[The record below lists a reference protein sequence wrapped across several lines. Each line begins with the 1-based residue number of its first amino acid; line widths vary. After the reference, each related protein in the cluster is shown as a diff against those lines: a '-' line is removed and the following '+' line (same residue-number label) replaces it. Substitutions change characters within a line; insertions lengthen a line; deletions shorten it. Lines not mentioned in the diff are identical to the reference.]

1 MRRIAA
7 LSRASVPLQIV
18 VGAALGLIVGSFL
31 SPEAAD
37 PLGRAGKM
45 IIHWVK
51 LIAGPFLFFTIVHSV
66 LGVEI
71 AWRQGAKLLG
81 IALLNTTI
89 AIIIGITLAWIFL
102 RGHSIEI
109 APPPGVEAP
118 TSTGITLDF
127 GNWIQTFMPASLFE
141 PFVKNEILLIALLAL
156 ILSLGIRRSGAF
168 DSAGLTRLAGAVD
181 RARNV
186 MSTLLGWLIRLI
198 PFAVFAVLTATVAQN
213 GFGVFGPLAR
223 FLAVVTLGL
232 TLQAALV
239 YGGWIFLIAGFR
251 PRDIWRVAREPLLYA
266 WGTNSSLATLP
277 LTLKALRSLGV
288 SDRSAS
294 LGAGVATNL
303 NNDGIVLYEAMAVF
317 FVAFASGIPF
327 EPMQMAVAALACMVA
342 SMGITGIPEAGFISL
357 TVVIG
362 TLGLPT
368 ELLPLLLAVDWVVG
382 RFRSMVN
389 VLSDMTLSI
398 ALDAVDSPRR
408 TPSSPIS

>member
-1 MRRIAA
+1 MRRIPTIFH
-7 LSRASVPLQIV
+7 ASVPAQILL
-18 VGAALGLIVGSFL
+18 GALLGILLGSFL
-31 SPEAAD
+31 SPDLAGH
-37 PLGRAGKM
+37 LGRAGKM

-71 AWRQGAKLLG
+71 AWRQGARLLAIALLHTAIAIGIG
-81 IALLNTTI
+81 IALAI
-89 AIIIGITLAWIFL
+89 AFL
-102 RGHSIEI
+102 RGHPLETASTPRGE
-109 APPPGVEAP
+109 APPVA
-118 TSTGITLDF
+118 GITLDF
-127 GNWIQTFMPASLFE
+127 ANWIETFMPASVLE
-141 PFVKNEILLIALLAL
+141 PFVKNEILLIALFAL
-156 ILSLGIRRSGAF
+156 ILAVGIRRSGAF
-168 DSAGLTRLAGAVD
+168 DHAGLARLAGAMD
-181 RARNV
+181 RARTV
-186 MSTLLGWLIRLI
+186 TSTLLGWLIRLI
-198 PFAVFAVLTATVAQN
+198 PFAVFAVLSATVAQN

-232 TLQAALV
+232 SLQVVLV
-239 YGGWIFLIAGFR
+239 YGGWIFFVAGFR
-251 PRDIWRVAREPLLYA
+251 PRDFWRVAREPILYA

-277 LTLKALRSLGV
+277 LTLKALRALGV

-317 FVAFASGIPF
+317 FIAFASGMPF
-327 EPMQMAVAALACMVA
+327 EPIQMVVAALACMVA

-357 TVVIG
+357 TVVVG

-389 VLSDMTLSI
+389 VLSDMTLSV
-398 ALDAVDSPRR
+398 ALDAVDSPR
-408 TPSSPIS
+408 PSPTAPNL